1 MTWARLRQSV
11 ANTVKRVVIIIAG
24 SVVFNKP
31 LTQNGRHPPPSLWRP
46 VPRHAPSSSRA
57 AHRTARPPVLLRFWR
72 VTACHGA
79 CHGAPARDGVPRR
92 HHRVRRRHARRA
104 ALLPRPQGPP
114 PPSPRPHNP
123 PIPPPAPKPGPP
135 PAARPR
141 PPRRWHMLMG
151 QVTATR
157 TRPDSRMYDG
167 IRAALPGDASPLAR
181 VRRPEPARPP
191 PRLDRRTGWCRRGSR
206 DTLGSNAACAP
217 PSVTWF

>member
-1 MTWARLRQSV
+1 MAARSPPRAQLIPRRAPHRTPARLV
-11 ANTVKRVVIIIAG
+11 A
-24 SVVFNKP
+24 
-31 LTQNGRHPPPSLWRP
+31 
-46 VPRHAPSSSRA
+46 
-57 AHRTARPPVLLRFWR
+57 VL
-72 VTACHGA
+72 ACHG
-79 CHGAPARDGVPRR
+79 VSW
-92 HHRVRRRHARRA
+92 RVSRRA
-104 ALLPRPQGPP
+104 CAGRGAAQASSGPPSPCSACCSTPSPPRPP